1 MGKVKNIG
9 RKIGVGII
17 RIILLINLFAIVL
30 LWACCATTH
39 IVPAE
44 HPTLALAG
52 LLFPV
57 FTLFLLIF
65 IPIWLVLKKRWTLV
79 PIAGLLVCSSYIMD
93 YCPLNIQSDAPNDA
107 LKLVT
112 WNINYM
118 SQWGENKDSIS
129 ECCIEYLRYADADI
143 ICLQEMEPTNQT
155 FTELVEDLKGEGY
168 TMDSEKNL
176 VILSRLSI
184 LKKEK
189 IEYESESNGSVCFY
203 LQKENGDTLLLVNNH
218 LESNRLHSE
227 TKDEYVESLDDKD
240 YSKLN
245 VSGHTIGSMVRSSTV
260 IRGPQADSLVAFAE
274 KNAGKDIVMCG
285 DFNDTPISYVYQQVN
300 SVLKSAF
307 RESGQGIGISYNQR
321 GFWVRIDHVFVS
333 QNLKTYNTHIDSSND
348 LSDHY
353 PLVTWI
359 GKE

>member
-1 MGKVKNIG
+1 MDKAKNIG
-9 RKIGVGII
+9 HKIGVGII
-17 RIILLINLFAIVL
+17 RIILLINLFAIAL
-30 LWACCATTH
+30 LWACCATTN

-44 HPTLALAG
+44 HPNLALAG

-57 FTLFLLIF
+57 FVLFVLIF

-79 PIAGLLVCSSYIMD
+79 PIVGLLACSSYIMD
-93 YCPLNIQSDAPNDA
+93 YCPLNTQSDAPDDA

-118 SQWGENKDSIS
+118 AQYGENQDSIQKG
-129 ECCIEYLRYADADI
+129 CIEYLRNVDADI
-143 ICLQEMEPTNQT
+143 ICLQEMEATKQC
-155 FTELVEDLKGEGY
+155 FVELVEELKGQGY
-168 TMDSEKNL
+168 MMDSYKNL

-184 LKKEK
+184 LKQEQ
-189 IEYESESNGSVCFY
+189 IEYESKSNLSVCFY
-203 LQKENGDTLLLVNNH
+203 LQKEDGDTLLLVNNH
-218 LESNRLHSE
+218 LESNRLHHE
-227 TKDEYVESLDDKD
+227 TMNEYVESLDDKD
-240 YSKLN
+240 YDRLN
-245 VSGHTIGSMVRSSTV
+245 VSGHTIGNMVRTSTI
-260 IRGPQADSLVAFAE
+260 IRGQQADSLAAFVRRNAE
-274 KNAGKDIVMCG
+274 KDIVMCG

-300 SVLKSAF
+300 SVLKNAF

-333 QNLKTYNTHIDSSND
+333 HHLKTYNTQIDSSND

-359 GKE
+359 GKD